1 MGRNFSGKNNNMV
14 NHLSPQSKPILMPAP
29 RFACAVASDWRPY
42 EKNTLRGFFD
52 LELPSGLIIH
62 GCTLHVKGDSK
73 WVGLPAQKVVR
84 AGGEVGY
91 VAILEFTSRATTD
104 KFRDLALEA
113 LKELGVDA

>member
-1 MGRNFSGKNNNMV
+1 MIVDHFSTASN
-14 NHLSPQSKPILMPAP
+14 PILMPTP
-29 RFACAVASDWRPY
+29 RAARAMASAWTPY

-91 VAILEFTSRATTD
+91 VAILEFTNHATAD
-104 KFRDLALEA
+104 RFRDLAIDA
-113 LKELGVDA
+113 LRELGAQA

>member
-1 MGRNFSGKNNNMV
+1 MVRQFSA
-14 NHLSPQSKPILMPAP
+14 QSNITSMPAP
-29 RFACAVASDWRPY
+29 RAARGAVASDWKPY
-42 EKNTLRGFFD
+42 ERNTLRGFFD

-91 VAILEFTSRATTD
+91 VAILEFTSRATAD
-104 KFRDLALEA
+104 KFRGLACAA
-113 LKELGVDA
+113 LVELGVAM